1 MSGDLQAGGLFL
13 GLVAAAL
20 VHALLPTH
28 WLSFVLVARAQRWS
42 RSRMMRVVLFSGLGH
57 VTTTAVVGLTAA
69 ALSKGFHRYIGVLQ
83 TPLPAFILAG
93 FGLYYLVSGWRRGG
107 HPHCTHDH
115 ADDPLDLDRAAQGA
129 LFLQMTLSPC
139 ETLIPIFLASGALSW
154 PVLIGMAVAMS
165 VLTICA
171 MAVLSFLGYT
181 GYQKLTFPWL
191 ERNER
196 LLLGGVLVGLGAFA
210 FWVR

>member
-1 MSGDLQAGGLFL
+1 
-13 GLVAAAL
+13 
-20 VHALLPTH
+20 
-28 WLSFVLVARAQRWS
+28 
-42 RSRMMRVVLFSGLGH
+42 
-57 VTTTAVVGLTAA
+57 
-69 ALSKGFHRYIGVLQ
+69 
-83 TPLPAFILAG
+83 
-93 FGLYYLVSGWRRGG
+93 
-107 HPHCTHDH
+107 
-115 ADDPLDLDRAAQGA
+115 
-129 LFLQMTLSPC
+129 MTLSPC